1 MRSKMPLSREFLSGR
16 KVFTNASP
24 SDDFETVRK
33 MIYDREGIPVDQQR
47 LSFVGKGV
55 VDDYLPLSEYDNQDE
70 LSLQL
75 DVKQQKNEFLLHV
88 GTRSGKTKIKIEA
101 LSGDTIQDVKRKIM
115 VEFGIPLNQQLLT
128 FNSQEIEDEGRSLES
143 YDIRNEM
150 TRPRVD
156 KQLITFDD
164 TKLED
169 DNKLSDFGAE
179 HGSTVLMTTQ
189 EKYIVS

>member
-1 MRSKMPLSREFLSGR
+1 M
-16 KVFTNASP
+16 
-24 SDDFETVRK
+24 
-33 MIYDREGIPVDQQR
+33 
-47 LSFVGKGV
+47 
-55 VDDYLPLSEYDNQDE
+55 
-70 LSLQL
+70 
-75 DVKQQKNEFLLHV
+75 

-128 FNSQEIEDEGRSLES
+128 FNSQEIEDEGRSLDS

>member
-1 MRSKMPLSREFLSGR
+1 MRSKMRSKMPLSREFLSGT

-75 DVKQQKNEFLLHV
+75 DVK
-88 GTRSGKTKIKIEA
+88 
-101 LSGDTIQDVKRKIM
+101 
-115 VEFGIPLNQQLLT
+115 
-128 FNSQEIEDEGRSLES
+128 
-143 YDIRNEM
+143 
-150 TRPRVD
+150 
-156 KQLITFDD
+156 
-164 TKLED
+164 
-169 DNKLSDFGAE
+169 
-179 HGSTVLMTTQ
+179 
-189 EKYIVS
+189 